1 MNKIYRTV
9 YNETTGTWVAVCE
22 TAKTHT
28 KSSGK
33 SSVVKAMAA
42 AGLMAVAGVSVAAT
56 TSTGGVAQQANA
68 SQPTAKVE
76 TEAIASARTSAR
88 AMIEFFLIL
97 FSLSMCT
104 KHNRR
109 YLSTRH
115 QKGLSIKY
123 RKML

>member
-33 SSVVKAMAA
+33 SSVVKAVAA

-56 TSTGGVAQQANA
+56 TSTGNVAQQASA
-68 SQPTAKVE
+68 SHPTAKVE
-76 TEAIASARTSAR
+76 TEGKDG
-88 AMIEFFLIL
+88 
-97 FSLSMCT
+97 T
-104 KHNRR
+104 KQGN
-109 YLSTRH
+109 TITVT
-115 QKGLSIKY
+115 GDNVDIPADFAANGIG
-123 RKML
+123 